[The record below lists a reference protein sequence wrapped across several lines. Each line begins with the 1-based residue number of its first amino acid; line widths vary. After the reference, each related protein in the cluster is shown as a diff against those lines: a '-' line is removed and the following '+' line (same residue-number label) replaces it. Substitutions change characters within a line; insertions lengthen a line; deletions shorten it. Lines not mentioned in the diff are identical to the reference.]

1 MAVQALKD
9 EKDILAKIAEGDQ
22 YAFTILF
29 NHYQKDVF
37 VHSRR
42 LTPSE
47 DDALE
52 VVQDIFIKIWTGRKR
67 LTTIDNFGAYL
78 NRVVRNQVF
87 DVLKQ
92 LSQESESHVKLQKAT
107 TEIDDSTRQLLDYQ
121 DAIHILNEALTE
133 LAPQQKMAYK
143 LCHQDGMKYE
153 EAAKE
158 MNISTETVR
167 AHMKQALSK
176 IRAHFR
182 KHAVLYPML
191 ILALHK

>member
-1 MAVQALKD
+1 MAVPPLQNEL
-9 EKDILAKIAEGDQ
+9 DILTKIAEGDQ
-22 YAFTILF
+22 FAFTILF

-52 VVQDIFIKIWTGRKR
+52 VVQDIFIKIWIGRER
-67 LTTIDNFGAYL
+67 LKTIHNFGAYL
-78 NRVVRNQVF
+78 NRVVRNHVF

-92 LSQESESHVKLQKAT
+92 LSQESESHVKLQSAS
-107 TEIDDSTRQLLDYQ
+107 TEFDDSTRQLLDYQ

-133 LAPQQKMAYK
+133 LAPQQKIAYK
-143 LCHQDGMKYE
+143 LCHQEGMKYE

-167 AHMKQALSK
+167 VHMKQALNK

-191 ILALHK
+191 ILALYK

>member
-167 AHMKQALSK
+167 VHMKQALSK

>member
-9 EKDILAKIAEGDQ
+9 EKELLAKIAEGDQ

-37 VHSRR
+37 VHSKRM
-42 LTPSE
+42 TPSE

-67 LTTIDNFGAYL
+67 LNTVDNFGAYL

-87 DVLKQ
+87 DVLKHI
-92 LSQESESHVKLQKAT
+92 SREAESNFKLQKES
-107 TEIDDSTRQLLDYQ
+107 TEFDDSTRQLLDYK
-121 DAIHILNEALTE
+121 DAVNMLDEALSA
-133 LAPQQKMAYK
+133 LAPQQKIAYR
-143 LCHQDGMKYE
+143 LCHQEGMKYE

-158 MNISTETVR
+158 MNISTETLR
-167 AHMKQALSK
+167 AHMKQALQK

>member
-1 MAVQALKD
+1 MAVPPLQN
-9 EKDILAKIAEGDQ
+9 ESDILTKIAEGDQ
-22 YAFTILF
+22 FAFTILF

-52 VVQDIFIKIWTGRKR
+52 VVQDIFIKIWIGRER
-67 LTTIDNFGAYL
+67 LKTINNFGAYL
-78 NRVVRNQVF
+78 NRVVRNHVF

-92 LSQESESHVKLQKAT
+92 LSQENESHVKLQSAS
-107 TEIDDSTRQLLDYQ
+107 TEFDDSTRQLLDYQ

-133 LAPQQKMAYK
+133 LAPQQKIAYK
-143 LCHQDGMKYE
+143 LCHQEGMKYE

-167 AHMKQALSK
+167 VHMKQALNK

-191 ILALHK
+191 ILALYK

>member
-1 MAVQALKD
+1 MSVQALKD

-22 YAFTILF
+22 YAFTALF

-37 VHSRR
+37 VHSKR

-47 DDALE
+47 DHAIE
-52 VVQDIFIKIWTGRKR
+52 VVQDIFIKIWTGRNR
-67 LTTIDNFGAYL
+67 LKTIDNFGAYL
-78 NRVVRNQVF
+78 NRVVRNHVF

-92 LSQESESHVKLQKAT
+92 ISKETESQFKFQKAS
-107 TEIDDSTRQLLDYQ
+107 TEFDDSTRQLLDYK
-121 DAIHILNEALTE
+121 DAIQILNEALSD
-133 LAPQQKMAYK
+133 LAPQQKLAYK
-143 LCHQDGMKYE
+143 LCHQEGMKYE
-153 EAAKE
+153 EAAKK

-182 KHAVLYPML
+182 KHAILYPML
-191 ILALHK
+191 IMAIYK

>member
-22 YAFTILF
+22 YAFTALF

-37 VHSRR
+37 VHSKR

-47 DDALE
+47 DHAVE
-52 VVQDIFIKIWTGRKR
+52 VVQDIFIKIWTGRNR
-67 LTTIDNFGAYL
+67 LKTIDNFGAYL
-78 NRVVRNQVF
+78 NRVVRNHVF

-92 LSQESESHVKLQKAT
+92 ISKETESQVKFQKAS
-107 TEIDDSTRQLLDYQ
+107 TELDDSTRQLLDYK
-121 DAIHILNEALTE
+121 DSIHILNEALSD
-133 LAPQQKMAYK
+133 LAPQQKLVYK
-143 LCHQDGMKYE
+143 LCHQEGLKYE
-153 EAAKE
+153 DAAKK

-182 KHAVLYPML
+182 KHAILYPML
-191 ILALHK
+191 IMAMHK

>member
-1 MAVQALKD
+1 MAVQALKN
-9 EKDILAKIAEGDQ
+9 EKDILAKIADGDQ

-52 VVQDIFIKIWTGRKR
+52 VVQDIFIKIWTGRAR
-67 LTTIDNFGAYL
+67 LKAIDNFGAYL

-92 LSQESESHVKLQKAT
+92 LSKESESHVKLQKAT

-167 AHMKQALSK
+167 VHMKQALSK